1 MAHFAQLDE
10 NNNVINVI
18 VIADEDT
25 SINGVEKEEIG
36 IQFCQ
41 SLFPNTI
48 WKKTSYNT
56 FAGQHAYDKEPLR
69 KNYAAIGMTYDPVR
83 DAFIP
88 PKPYNSWV
96 LVESTCQW
104 EPPIKHNVDGKSYS
118 WDEDLLNWVE
128 VTPVVTIP

>member
-25 SINGVEKEEIG
+25 SIDGIENEEIG

-41 SLFPNTI
+41 RLFPNTI

-56 FAGQHAYDKEPLR
+56 FAGQHAFDKEPFR
-69 KNYAAIGMTYDPVR
+69 KNYACIGMTYDPVR

-88 PKPYNSWV
+88 PKPYDSWL

-104 EPPIKHNVDGKSYS
+104 EAPVKHEVDGKSYS
-118 WDEDLLNWVE
+118 WDEEHETWVE
-128 VTPVVTIP
+128 VTPVITLP